1 MLREWGD
8 EGEKKGCVCV
18 ESVEQHCTKKL
29 QTSSRNRPKERAT
42 SFTTMRTT
50 LTRKKEMKDAFMK
63 KSLQF
68 LLSHLV
74 KREWSWWEWGKTILV
89 LLVSRS
95 FPCVTRGSSLVP
107 LIEILLGYQWTL
119 SLKCPVKILCFYKH
133 HPRRSFSTRLPVLEK
148 ISQDAN
154 QSFDSIHP
162 DSLQTNEHSR
172 FSFFLFRLSV
182 EKLGFGWMG
191 TVISPQ
197 TTFVLMF
204 LLNFFFSFFFV
215 SCLLLFFL
223 SQTISVSQWV
233 THLLAPFSK

>member
-1 MLREWGD
+1 M
-8 EGEKKGCVCV
+8 
-18 ESVEQHCTKKL
+18 
-29 QTSSRNRPKERAT
+29 NYF
-42 SFTTMRTT
+42 SFTTTRTT

-63 KSLQF
+63 KSLRF

-89 LLVSRS
+89 LLVSRR
-95 FPCVTRGSSLVP
+95 FACVTRGSSLVP
-107 LIEILLGYQWTL
+107 RIEILLGYQRTL

-133 HPRRSFSTRLPVLEK
+133 HPPRSFSTRFPVLEK

-162 DSLQTNEHSR
+162 DSLPTNEHSR

-223 SQTISVSQWV
+223 SQTISVSQWG
-233 THLLAPFSK
+233 THLLAPFSE